1 MTSEHPLHSSSH
13 GREAILG
20 TQAEVGL
27 SGRRLGPSVQP
38 AAARGMTIVLLTA
51 GLVAAAGAAQA
62 QSQVTP
68 LMSEPLGLDA
78 NYTTTML
85 TVDLPPNAKQP
96 ATTTGTTGHRHPGS
110 TYAYVVKGEV
120 VNRLGDQAE
129 RRFKA
134 GEGWS
139 EIPDQAHYIVNASAT
154 DPARIVVVMVTP
166 KAATTLTL
174 PLK

>member
-1 MTSEHPLHSSSH
+1 MRT
-13 GREAILG
+13 
-20 TQAEVGL
+20 
-27 SGRRLGPSVQP
+27 RLLALAF
-38 AAARGMTIVLLTA
+38 AAV
-51 GLVAAAGAAQA
+51 AGAAQA
-62 QSQVTP
+62 QVTP
-68 LMSEPLGLDA
+68 LMSEPLGLDPQ
-78 NYTTTML
+78 YTTTLL

-96 ATTTGTTGHRHPGS
+96 ATTMGAPGHRHPGS

-129 RRFKA
+129 KRFKA

-154 DPARIVVVMVTP
+154 EPARIVVVMVTR
-166 KAATTLTL
+166 KADTTLTQ

>member
-1 MTSEHPLHSSSH
+1 MTTRLLALAFAAV
-13 GREAILG
+13 AI
-20 TQAEVGL
+20 
-27 SGRRLGPSVQP
+27 
-38 AAARGMTIVLLTA
+38 
-51 GLVAAAGAAQA
+51 AGAAQA
-62 QSQVTP
+62 QVTP

-85 TVDLPPNAKQP
+85 TVDLAPNARQP
-96 ATTTGTTGHRHPGS
+96 ATTAGAPGHRHPGS

-129 RRFKA
+129 KRFKA

-154 DPARIVVVMVTP
+154 EPARIVVVMVTR
-166 KAATTLTL
+166 KADTTLTE

>member
-1 MTSEHPLHSSSH
+1 MTS
-13 GREAILG
+13 
-20 TQAEVGL
+20 
-27 SGRRLGPSVQP
+27 RLL
-38 AAARGMTIVLLTA
+38 AFALL
-51 GLVAAAGAAQA
+51 AAAGSAQA
-62 QSQVTP
+62 QVTP

-96 ATTTGTTGHRHPGS
+96 ATTMGTTGHRHPGS

-129 RRFKA
+129 KRFKA

-139 EIPDQAHYIVNASAT
+139 EIPNQAHYIVNASASE
-154 DPARIVVVMVTP
+154 PARIVVVMVTP